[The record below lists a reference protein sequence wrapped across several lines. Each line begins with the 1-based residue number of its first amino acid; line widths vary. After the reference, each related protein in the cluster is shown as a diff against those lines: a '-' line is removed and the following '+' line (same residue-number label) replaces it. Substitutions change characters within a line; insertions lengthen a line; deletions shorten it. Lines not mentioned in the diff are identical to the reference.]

1 MHILPTATISVMA
14 ASDDAWPELPY
25 EAWRPTRDTLH
36 MYLQIVGKVRLALA
50 PMEPQWAQ
58 VPLYVTARGLNTS
71 PIPHP
76 AGVFDIDIDLI
87 DHVVAVRTVRG
98 SVERIPL
105 EPRSVADFYAEL
117 MDALSAAGV
126 PVTITELPS
135 EVPDAIPFPDDVEHA
150 SYEPEWANRFWRVL
164 VSVDAVMKEHRAR
177 FRGKTSP
184 VQLFWGTFDLAYS
197 RFSGRPVEVSPDAD
211 VITRL
216 GGDAEQACAGFWP
229 GDARLAEPAFFA
241 YTYPSPAGIDQ
252 GAVEPDA
259 ARWNPEMGEFLLP
272 YEAVRTAA
280 DPRQALLDF
289 FETTYRAGAG
299 AAGWD

>member
-1 MHILPTATISVMA
+1 LHIPPAATILVMA
-14 ASDDAWPELPY
+14 ASDEDWPDLPY
-25 EAWRPTRDTLH
+25 EAWLPTRQTLH
-36 MYLQIVGKVRLALA
+36 MYMQIIGKVRLALA
-50 PMEPQWAQ
+50 PMEPQWGQ
-58 VPLYVTARGLNTS
+58 VPLYLTARGLNTS

-76 AGVFDIDIDLI
+76 AGIFDIDIDLI
-87 DHVVAVRTVRG
+87 DHVVSVRTVRG
-98 SVERIPL
+98 SIERIRL

-117 MDALSAAGV
+117 MAALTAAGV

-135 EVPDAIPFPDDVEHA
+135 EVPDAIPFPEDVEHA
-150 SYEPEWANRFWRVL
+150 SYEPEFANRFWRVL
-164 VSVDAVMKEHRAR
+164 VWVDAVMKEHRAR

-211 VITRL
+211 AITRY

-229 GDARLAEPAFFA
+229 GDTRLAEPAFFA
-241 YTYPSPAGIDQ
+241 YTYPSPAGIEQ
-252 GAVEPDA
+252 GAVKPEA
-259 ARWNPEMGEFLLP
+259 ARWNAEMGEFLLP

-280 DPRQALLDF
+280 DSRQALLDF

-299 AAGWD
+299 SPGWD

>member
-1 MHILPTATISVMA
+1 MQAPGST
-14 ASDDAWPELPY
+14 DDAWPELPY

-36 MYLQIVGKVRLALA
+36 MYLQVIGKVRLALA

-76 AGVFDIDIDLI
+76 AGVFDIDVDLI

-105 EPRSVADFYAEL
+105 KPRSVAEFYAEL
-117 MDALSAAGV
+117 MGALTAAGV

-135 EVPDAIPFPDDVEHA
+135 EVPNAIPFPDDVEHA

-164 VSVDAVMKEHRAR
+164 VSVDAVLKEHRAG

-184 VQLFWGTFDLAYS
+184 VHLFWGTFDLTYS
-197 RFSGRPVEVSPDAD
+197 RFSGRPVEVPADAD
-211 VITRL
+211 VITRY

-229 GDARLAEPAFFA
+229 GDARLGEPAFFA
-241 YTYPSPAGIDQ
+241 YTYPSPTGIEQ
-252 GAVEPDA
+252 GEVEPEA
-259 ARWNPEMGEFLLP
+259 ARWNAEMGEFLLP

-289 FETTYRAGAG
+289 CETAYRAGAG
-299 AAGWD
+299 PTGWD